1 MAKAKKIQFKIS
13 PQTIKILKVLFTLV
27 ILLFALDAAIQF
39 YVKQTVVAES
49 PQGYVVKKSDIV
61 NRFLRTKLPT
71 TPQVLIEYELSKQII
86 TREAKKQGINATKAE
101 IEQELEQLKKN
112 YGGEQVFLRSI
123 QAQGLTLEDLKQLI
137 KMKLT
142 LEKIVEKDYKE
153 PSQKELEEF
162 FNQELKDSPEFKGKK
177 FKDVVNKVKETYKK
191 VKINEL
197 EKAWLDSKMSEVSSS
212 LKNYLEEPYKYWPGK
227 GLARLPVIREI
238 VRAIEKKTKEQKKQ
252 AQSQTQKP
260 TPTPTEKKPAKATPT
275 KEKAESKKK

>member
-1 MAKAKKIQFKIS
+1 MSKAKKIQLKVS
-13 PQTIKILKVLFTLV
+13 PQTIKILKVVFTFV

-71 TPQVLIEYELSKQII
+71 TPQVLIEYEISKQII
-86 TREAKKQGINATKAE
+86 SREAKKQGINVTKAE
-101 IEQELEQLKKN
+101 IEQEIEQLKKS
-112 YGGEQVFLRSI
+112 YGGEQVFLRTI

-153 PSQKELEEF
+153 PTQKDLEEF
-162 FNQELKDSPEFKGKK
+162 FNQNLKDSPEFKGKK

-212 LKNYLEEPYKYWPGK
+212 LHNYLEEPYKYWPGK

-238 VRAIEKKTKEQKKQ
+238 VQAIEKKTKEHKKQ
-252 AQSQTQKP
+252 TQSQTQKP
-260 TPTPTEKKPAKATPT
+260 KPTPTEKKPAKTTPT
-275 KEKAESKKK
+275 QKTENKKK

>member
-86 TREAKKQGINATKAE
+86 TREAKKQGINVTKAE

>member
-13 PQTIKILKVLFTLV
+13 PQTIKILKVVFTLV

-86 TREAKKQGINATKAE
+86 TREAKRQGINVTKAE

-227 GLARLPVIREI
+227 GIARLPVIREI